1 MIGFRLGI
9 LRILCLVCPV
19 AGTLC
24 ILIGS
29 SIWTV
34 LVGKLQVINND
45 LLKSA
50 SADIHGNLG
59 IIVSEGPGLYLSW
72 VAFIFMFLA
81 ISPGLNV

>member
-1 MIGFRLGI
+1 MGTK
-9 LRILCLVCPV
+9 ILCTVFSS
-19 AGTLC
+19 AGSLWL
-24 ILIGS
+24 LIGS

-45 LLKSA
+45 LLRSA

-72 VAFIFMFLA
+72 AAFVFMFLS
-81 ISPGLNV
+81 IFPGFLV